1 MIAFGMLFMINSNYY
16 SLEETVNKLQR
27 QNERLENE
35 VKENQTSLQQLDHAS
50 PVINDR
56 PPIPSSLK
64 ISFHVQ
70 QQFKRE
76 NIPDFPTAVYK
87 FIGIVNNR
95 PAYKVSNS
103 DLILHYR
110 TCFLNE
116 N

>member
-1 MIAFGMLFMINSNYY
+1 MKKS
-16 SLEETVNKLQR
+16 
-27 QNERLENE
+27 
-35 VKENQTSLQQLDHAS
+35 QTRLQQPNHAS

-87 FIGIVNNR
+87 LIGIVNNR
-95 PAYKVSNS
+95 PAYKVSKS
-103 DLILHYR
+103 GLISR
-110 TCFLNE
+110 FTKRFLNE